1 MIRLFLLSLS
11 IICGQSLDVAFRYV
25 AGPNDDFIR
34 VFVPG
39 TMPSGTSNDWGPN
52 SNGMIAPSAPS
63 RMNYNETT
71 DSYEKTYSLSV
82 GDEHQYKIHFHHNS
96 SGSNYT
102 WIPDPL
108 NPLTTDDNWTNSI
121 LEVTDPLLFQEAR
134 HLNSVGEVTGF
145 SMGIFASEGVD
156 SIRYS
161 IGGDT
166 LPGTEYYQDNGVL
179 YIPFNPPLSVYDP
192 IWVQASISG
201 SWDTVYDFGA
211 IEIIEAPIP
220 GGIDL
225 GPTWLNNS
233 MFLAVYAP
241 SQPVMRVVVNSL
253 ENASE
258 EPEALTMYK
267 DPNIQDTWWI
277 ELDLPGGEYEYE
289 YLLINGNRIA
299 DPFSRRLTNGKTR
312 IEIGPGGIS
321 TADDFIWSSNDYIRP
336 SLDTLIIYEL
346 HVDDFSAQGNGQ
358 GTFLDVIDRLD
369 HLKMAGINAI
379 ELLPIT
385 EFPGTHSWGYDPQL
399 MSAVEENYGTP
410 EEFMR
415 LVDEAHSRGIAVII
429 DIIWNHIKSTSPIWE
444 IQPDYDLNPYIKL
457 HTDLNP
463 NEAEGSWGMLD
474 WDHFNTN
481 TIDYINRVNKIWV
494 DEYRVDGFRF
504 DAMYMI
510 GWDMQQQEYGIPA
523 WSTELRNHDPT
534 IYQIAEHLP
543 SNPWLIENTDLS
555 SGWHDS
561 FHDRLLNDVHGQSLS
576 TMSIM
581 RQIVGLHEYSDWGD
595 PYNSRTQAVKYMVS
609 HDEQS
614 ILQEMVTFNSY
625 SIEEARSRDKFYAT
639 ILFTSLG
646 IPMLFQ
652 GQEFGLQTGWD
663 DDNNNGNYDDEK
675 LQYRPVD
682 WSLLNTD
689 IGQSHLEHY
698 SKLAKLRKS
707 NPAFYEGTFYDLY
720 RYTSQKVIVYGYKDE
735 SPNNNDD
742 QVVVVANFSSLERT
756 IENVPFLSSGIW
768 YDALNPTNVITID
781 EDNYYDEYSIPAK
794 SAIVFTNR
802 DYQLAIPSSYES
814 VPDQFQLVECYPNP
828 FNGKLNIRY
837 HINNVSNIYATIYDL
852 SGKVIK
858 SFESEPKY
866 PGQHQLI
873 WDTKNN
879 NGDAV
884 ATGLYFISLSS
895 KNRTTNKKVLYLK

>member
-1 MIRLFLLSLS
+1 MIRLLLLLTS
-11 IICGQSLDVAFRYV
+11 IVYGQSLEVTFRYV
-25 AGPNDDFIR
+25 AGPNDDFTR
-34 VFVPG
+34 VFIPG
-39 TMPSGTSNDWGPN
+39 TMPSGSSNDWGPN
-52 SNGMIAPSAPS
+52 SNGVISPSAPS
-63 RMNYNETT
+63 RMDYNQTT
-71 DSYEKTYSLSV
+71 DSYERTYSLNV

-96 SGSNYT
+96 SGSDYT

-134 HLNSVGEVTGF
+134 HLNNSGEVTGF
-145 SMGIFASEGVD
+145 SMGIFASESVD

-166 LPGTEYYQDNGVL
+166 LPGAEYYQDNGVL

-211 IEIIEAPIP
+211 IEIIEAPMP

-241 SQPVMRVVVNSL
+241 SQPVMRVIVNTL
-253 ENASE
+253 ENSSE

-277 ELDLPGGEYEYE
+277 ELDLPNGEYEYE

-321 TADDFIWSSNDYIRP
+321 TADDFLWSSNDYIRP

-358 GTFLDVIDRLD
+358 GTFSDVIDRLD
-369 HLKMAGINAI
+369 HLKMAGVNAI

-429 DIIWNHIKSTSPIWE
+429 DLVWNHIKSTSPIWE

-474 WDHFNTN
+474 WDHFNTR
-481 TIDYINRVNKIWV
+481 TIDYINRVHKIWV

-523 WSTELRNHDPT
+523 WSTSLRNHDPT
-534 IYQIAEHLP
+534 VYQIAEHLP

-581 RQIVGLHEYSDWGD
+581 RQIIGLHEYSDWGD
-595 PYNSRTQAVKYMVS
+595 PYNSLTQAVKYMVS

-682 WSLLNTD
+682 WSILDTET
-689 IGQSHLEHY
+689 GQSHLEHY

-707 NPAFYEGTFYDLY
+707 NPAFYRGTFYDLY

-735 SPNNNDD
+735 SPNNNND

-756 IENVPFLSSGIW
+756 IENVPFLSSGTW
-768 YDALNPTNVITID
+768 HDALSPANVITVD
-781 EDNYYDEYSIPAK
+781 QDNYYDEYSIPAK

-802 DYQLAIPSSYES
+802 DYQLTIPSSNES
-814 VPDQFQLVECYPNP
+814 LPDRFEIVECYPNP
-828 FNGKLNIRY
+828 FNGKLNILY
-837 HINNVSNIYATIYDL
+837 HINNTSNIRATIYDL

-858 SFESEPKY
+858 SFKYEQKY

-884 ATGLYFISLSS
+884 ATGLYFISISS
-895 KNRTTNKKVLYLK
+895 ENRTTNTKVLYLK

>member
-11 IICGQSLDVAFRYV
+11 IVCGQSLDVAFRYV

-161 IGGDT
+161 MGGDT

-429 DIIWNHIKSTSPIWE
+429 DLVWNHIKSTSPIWE

-523 WSTELRNHDPT
+523 WSTELKNHDPT

-614 ILQEMVTFNSY
+614 ILQEMVTYNSY

-707 NPAFYEGTFYDLY
+707 NPAFYKGTFYDLY

-837 HINNVSNIYATIYDL
+837 HINNVSNINATIYDL

-895 KNRTTNKKVLYLK
+895 KNRTTNKKVLYLR